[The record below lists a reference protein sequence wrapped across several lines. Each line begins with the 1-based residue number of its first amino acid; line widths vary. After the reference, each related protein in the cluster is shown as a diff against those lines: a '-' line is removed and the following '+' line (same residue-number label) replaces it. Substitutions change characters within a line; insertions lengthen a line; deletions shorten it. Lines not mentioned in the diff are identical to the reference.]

1 MQLADLYTA
10 QAREALPPLWGPSLE
25 TDGEPP
31 LSLAYGLA
39 DPALFP
45 QEELVDTTARI
56 LASHLNDALNYAPV
70 APALTTLIAERLH
83 REGVQSHEDEI
94 LVAYGSS
101 QILGLL
107 PRVLIEPGDTVLV
120 EAPTFMGAVRQ
131 FKRAGAQMIGLPVDA
146 HGLDVEALA
155 TTLEALKRKNL
166 RPKFL
171 YTIPTFQNPAG
182 VTLSLERRQRIVEL
196 AAAYGVLVVEDD
208 AYVDLRFRGEP
219 LPPMAALD
227 QEGWVLRVGTFS
239 KILAPGLRVGWAH
252 GPRELIARLQMFK
265 LEGASSPF
273 VTHLVARFSANGRL
287 EQHITDLCAH
297 YAIKC
302 ATMSQALRHQ
312 LPEAT
317 FIEPD
322 GGFFIWLQL
331 PQGVQASELA
341 PVALKH
347 GVEILPGTRCYTDGS
362 GEAYIR
368 LAFSELPGNQIETAI
383 RRLSTAIKVVQRPTE
398 GG

>member
-10 QAREALPPLWGPSLE
+10 DAREALPPLWGPSLE

-45 QEELVDTTARI
+45 QEELVDTTAKI

-146 HGLDVEALA
+146 HGLDVDALA

-196 AAAYGVLVVEDD
+196 AATYGVLVVEDD

-219 LPPMAALD
+219 LPPMASLD

-239 KILAPGLRVGWAH
+239 KILAP
-252 GPRELIARLQMFK
+252 
-265 LEGASSPF
+265 
-273 VTHLVARFSANGRL
+273 
-287 EQHITDLCAH
+287 
-297 YAIKC
+297 
-302 ATMSQALRHQ
+302 
-312 LPEAT
+312 
-317 FIEPD
+317 
-322 GGFFIWLQL
+322 
-331 PQGVQASELA
+331 
-341 PVALKH
+341 
-347 GVEILPGTRCYTDGS
+347 
-362 GEAYIR
+362 
-368 LAFSELPGNQIETAI
+368 
-383 RRLSTAIKVVQRPTE
+383 
-398 GG
+398 